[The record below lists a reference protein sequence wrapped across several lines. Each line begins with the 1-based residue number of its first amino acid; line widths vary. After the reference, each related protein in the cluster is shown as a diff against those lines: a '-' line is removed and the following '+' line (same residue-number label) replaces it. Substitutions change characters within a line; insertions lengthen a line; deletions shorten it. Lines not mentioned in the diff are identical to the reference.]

1 MHNLNNR
8 APLAQLDRATA
19 FMQNNIKNQGALL
32 WNIRKLVSKGD
43 YIYAIVPEHPC
54 ANKHGYVLL
63 HRIIMENHLGR
74 ILDNNEVVHHIDG
87 DKKHN
92 IIENLQL
99 MTAAEH
105 ARLHAQKG
113 RKMIMLKC
121 PECGKEFAREKRQT
135 HLGKGRGI
143 YTCCSVTCKGKFSR
157 NIQLHGITEQVKS
170 AISGNILFEFNSKDN
185 PEGTHSQ
192 ETP

>member
-1 MHNLNNR
+1 
-8 APLAQLDRATA
+8 
-19 FMQNNIKNQGALL
+19 
-32 WNIRKLVSKGD
+32 
-43 YIYAIVPEHPC
+43 
-54 ANKHGYVLL
+54 
-63 HRIIMENHLGR
+63 
-74 ILDNNEVVHHIDG
+74 
-87 DKKHN
+87 
-92 IIENLQL
+92 
-99 MTAAEH
+99 
-105 ARLHAQKG
+105 
-113 RKMIMLKC
+113 MLKC

>member
-1 MHNLNNR
+1 
-8 APLAQLDRATA
+8 
-19 FMQNNIKNQGALL
+19 MQNSIKLKGALFWNIK
-32 WNIRKLVSKGD
+32 KLVSKGD
-43 YIYAIVPEHPC
+43 YIYTVVPEHPN

-74 ILDNNEVVHHIDG
+74 ILDNDEVVHHIDG
-87 DKKHN
+87 NKRHN
-92 IIENLQL
+92 TIENLKL
-99 MTAAEH
+99 MTAKEHVILH
-105 ARLHAQKG
+105 ARKG

-121 PECGKEFAREKRQT
+121 PECGKEFVRERQQT
-135 HLGKGRGI
+135 YLGKGQGN
-143 YTCCSVTCKGKFSR
+143 YTCCSATCRGKFSR
-157 NIQLHGITEQVKS
+157 HIQLHGETEQVKS